1 MDNRRVP
8 ESRWPAALGLGTAAL
23 AALAGLL
30 GHPTAAWVVA
40 ALALAA
46 LTARALVR
54 PRPEE
59 QPPVPPAASPIV
71 APASAPAAGA
81 PAAGAPAAGASVA
94 DEHRFLEAIAQLEE
108 VLDELRGRAAEA
120 GADRY
125 FTECVDRLGAAV
137 GGLTSFAGTVADAQ
151 ARLDV
156 LRSVIFQILGQ
167 VSELGDIS
175 DRISAMVGTIRK
187 IASQTNLLA
196 LNATIEAARAGD
208 AGRSFAVVAGEVRKL
223 AEDSRAATESIDQI
237 VTEVRELSEA
247 TIEVANSASEE
258 VESAKSQVAGLS
270 ESVSSAVDDLHQV
283 RRTVDLAR
291 GAAGELAQAVAAT
304 PRTALTSAGGRR

>member
-8 ESRWPAALGLGTAAL
+8 DSRWTSALGLGTAAL

-81 PAAGAPAAGASVA
+81 PAAVASVA